1 MRFIIL
7 LYREGNKM
15 RKLNTSDI
23 FAALRV
29 IRAANLR
36 EELKPLLKRA
46 AEGSASLEDVGI
58 DGIISAMEMMAE
70 KKAERAVYEVLAGPL
85 EISADEVAALDILDF
100 AQRVEQIA
108 KENDLK
114 AFFGYVSGILGKK

>member
-1 MRFIIL
+1 
-7 LYREGNKM
+7 M

-36 EELKPLLKRA
+36 EEIKPLLKRA

-70 KKAERAVYEVLAGPL
+70 KKAERAVYEVLSGPL

-100 AQRVEQIA
+100 AQKVEQIA

-114 AFFGYVSGILGKK
+114 AFFGYVSGILGRK